1 MIYLDNAATTWPK
14 PETVPEAM
22 TGCLREAGAN
32 PGRGGHRMSL
42 AAGRIILETRELAA
56 GMINAENPVRVVF
69 TGNATESLNLALKG
83 VLRPGDHIV
92 TSGMEHN
99 SITRPLHSLSAL
111 GVEVTAVACDAAGHL
126 DPDDVKAAVRKN
138 TKMIALTHASNVV
151 GTIMPVAEIGALAR
165 ERGLICLVD
174 AAQTM
179 GYLDVDVQ
187 RMNIDLL
194 AFPGHKSLYGP
205 QGTGGLYI
213 REGLNLTPLKE
224 GGTGSGSELPVQPEV
239 MPDRYESGT
248 PNTVGL
254 AGLGAGIK
262 YIREQGLEKIRAH
275 GQGLLTR
282 LVDGLRQIP
291 GITLYGPG
299 RPERQVPVVSFNLQ
313 SLGSSE
319 VAFILDRV
327 YDIACRSGLHCA
339 PAAHRTLGTLA
350 AGTVRL
356 SLSYHNTAEEV
367 DKTLEAIA
375 EIAAEGSR

>member
-22 TGCLREAGAN
+22 VSCMRDAGAN

-56 GMINAENPVRVVF
+56 SLINAGNPVQVVF
-69 TGNATESLNLALKG
+69 TGNATEALNLALKG

-92 TSGMEHN
+92 TSSMEHN
-99 SITRPLHSLSAL
+99 SVMRPIQSLGAL
-111 GVEVTAVACDAAGHL
+111 GVEATVVPCSADGYLEPGDLRAAI
-126 DPDDVKAAVRKN
+126 KKN
-138 TKMIALTHASNVV
+138 TRMIALIHASNVT
-151 GTIMPVAEIGALAR
+151 GTIMPVEEVGILAR
-165 ERGLICLVD
+165 ERGLVYLVD
-174 AAQTM
+174 AAQTI
-179 GYLDVDVQ
+179 GYLDIDVQ

-213 REGLNLTPLKE
+213 REGLNLAPIME
-224 GGTGSGSELPVQPEV
+224 GGTGSGSESLTQPEA

-262 YIREQGLEKIRAH
+262 YINEQGLEKIRNH
-275 GQGLLTR
+275 GQDLLAR
-282 LVDGLRQIP
+282 LTEGLRQIP
-291 GITLYGPG
+291 GVTVYGPG
-299 RPERQVPVVSFNLQ
+299 QPDRQVPVVSFNLGT
-313 SLGSSE
+313 LGSSE
-319 VAFILDRV
+319 VAFLLDRV

-339 PAAHRTLGTLA
+339 PAAHRTMGTLKS
-350 AGTVRL
+350 GTVRL
-356 SLSYHNTAEEV
+356 SMSYHNTAEEV
-367 DKTLEAIA
+367 DQALKAVA
-375 EIAAEGSR
+375 EIAAESV